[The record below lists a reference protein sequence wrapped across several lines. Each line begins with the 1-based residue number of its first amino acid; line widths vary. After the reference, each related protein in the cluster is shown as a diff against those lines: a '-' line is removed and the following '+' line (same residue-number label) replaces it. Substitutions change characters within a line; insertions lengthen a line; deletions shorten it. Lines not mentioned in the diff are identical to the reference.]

1 MLAKRY
7 RKKGFVIAA
16 QDEAT
21 FGLLPQIVK
30 GWARKGSRPIMIQH
44 PKNKCMNVF
53 GARSKRCFVFF
64 FCKKK
69 KPKKF
74 VEFLILLLK
83 KWGRVCL
90 FTDNAPWH
98 KGKLINAF
106 LEAHPKTFKLMRF
119 LKYSPELNPTESCWT
134 PARRVVRNRLI
145 HSLPALRYHLY
156 NVFSKPSLL
165 PKMFSYLS
173 G

>member
-1 MLAKRY
+1 MLAKYY
-7 RKKGFVIAA
+7 RKKGFVVAA

-30 GWARKGSRPIMIQH
+30 GWAKKGSRPIMIQH
-44 PKNKCMNVF
+44 PQNKCMNVF

-74 VEFLILLLK
+74 VAFLNLLLK

-98 KGKLINAF
+98 KGEKVVAF
-106 LEAHPKTFKLMRF
+106 LEAHQKTFRLIRF
-119 LKYSPELNPTESCWT
+119 PKYAPELNPTESCWK
-134 PARRVVRNRLI
+134 PARSDVRNRLI
-145 HSLPALRYHLY
+145 HSLPTLRYHLC
-156 NVFSKPSLL
+156 NIFSNPSLM

>member
-1 MLAKRY
+1 M
-7 RKKGFVIAA
+7 IAT

-21 FGLLPQIVK
+21 FGLLPQIVR
-30 GWARKGSRPIMIQH
+30 GWARRGSRPVMIQD
-44 PKNKCMNVF
+44 PRNKCMNVF

-74 VEFLILLLK
+74 VEFMKFLLK

-98 KGKLINAF
+98 KGRLVNEF
-106 LEAHPKTFKLMRF
+106 LESHPKTFKLIRF
-119 LKYSPELNPTESCWT
+119 PKYAPELNPTESCWK
-134 PARRVVRNRLI
+134 PARNVVRNRLI
-145 HSLPALRYHLY
+145 HSLPALRYHLCK
-156 NVFSKPSLL
+156 VFSRPSLL
-165 PKMFSYLS
+165 PKMFNYLS

>member
-1 MLAKRY
+1 MLAKHY
-7 RKKGFVIAA
+7 RRKGFVVAT

-21 FGLLPQIVK
+21 FGLLPQIVR
-30 GWARKGSRPIMIQH
+30 GWARKGSRPTMVQY
-44 PKNKCMNVF
+44 PQNKCINVF

-74 VEFLILLLK
+74 VEFTKLLLK
-83 KWGRVCL
+83 RWHRVCL

-98 KGKLINAF
+98 KGKEVTAF
-106 LEAHPKTFKLMRF
+106 LKAHTKTLKLIWFPK
-119 LKYSPELNPTESCWT
+119 YAPELNPTEPCWK
-134 PARRVVRNRLI
+134 PARSIVRNRLI
-145 HSLPALRYHLY
+145 HSLPTLRYHLCKI
-156 NVFSKPSLL
+156 FSNPSLL